1 MKKKPK
7 KRINGENVKYK
18 ISIGGTI
25 NAETLDDAIDI
36 IKLTLDEINIEIDNL
51 TIYGYGE
58 LAREHTD

>member
-1 MKKKPK
+1 M
-7 KRINGENVKYK
+7 KYK

-58 LAREHTD
+58 LASEHTD